1 MTNRRQAASLMLAP
15 LLPVALSQHAQA
27 QTATTL
33 LFNSFIQGQ
42 HPVNTRI
49 LRPWADDIAKASGGR
64 LKLDIPPTSLS
75 APPQQLEGVM
85 KGVFDMAYQFHGF
98 LAPKVKLTQLAHLP
112 GVNTTARGSS
122 IALWRTYDKFFKQ
135 ADEFKD
141 VQLLGLFLGL
151 PGPVFGMKGPVNS
164 VADLKG
170 VKTYGLPGVV
180 AKLLEGAGAGV
191 VAAPAVRSH
200 EIISGGTVDIFAGYS
215 VMDAQAFKTLQY
227 AKTVTDF
234 PGHLSAPAFA
244 LFINKA
250 KWAALPAADREVLTK
265 FGGEELARRFAVYD
279 ELEAKA
285 RADAVAAGV
294 KISPASP
301 AFAAEIRKLAEPLE
315 QAWLADA
322 KAAGVDGPAAL
333 AFYKQ
338 QAQDNA
344 K

>member
-1 MTNRRQAASLMLAP
+1 MTTRRQATSLMLTP
-15 LLPVALSQHAQA
+15 LLPAALSHNAQA
-27 QTATTL
+27 QATTTL

-64 LKLDIPPTSLS
+64 LKLDIPLTSLA
-75 APPQQLEGVM
+75 APPQQLDGVM

-98 LAPKVKLTQLAHLP
+98 LAPKIKLTQVAHLP

-122 IALWRTYDKFFKQ
+122 IALWRTYEKFFKQ
-135 ADEFKD
+135 ANEFKD
-141 VQLLGLFLGL
+141 VHLLGLFLGL

-180 AKLLEGAGAGV
+180 AKLMEGAGAGV

-200 EIISGGTVDIFAGYS
+200 EVISGGTVDIFAGYS

-227 AKTVTDF
+227 AKAVTDF

-244 LFINKA
+244 LFVNKA
-250 KWAALPAADREVLTK
+250 KWAGLPAADREVLTK
-265 FGGEELARRFAVYD
+265 FGGEELSRRFAVYD

-285 RADAVAAGV
+285 RADAAAAGV
-294 KISPASP
+294 TFSNATP

-333 AFYKQ
+333 AYYKQ
-338 QAQDNA
+338 QALENA